1 MNSPR
6 KPNVTPRLH
15 HGRLKTNISA
25 LLDAGLDLLPHYEL
39 AMIPVLDAAERPAEW
54 PEIRRRLKAEG
65 VRAKAHRGAF
75 LLTPGDTDVI
85 ASVGVFR
92 GIDEL
97 FLCSDWNEE
106 LEPFPGRI
114 SSDQQD
120 FNEVA
125 PLGLE
130 EWMIDAGCLL
140 ALGDGDGLNFATLD
154 LALAERLRKQFR
166 LVQV

>member
-1 MNSPR
+1 
-6 KPNVTPRLH
+6 VTPRLQN
-15 HGRLKTNISA
+15 GRLKTTISA
-25 LLDAGLDLLPHYEL
+25 LLDAGLDLLPNFEL
-39 AMIPVLDAAERPAEW
+39 ALVPVLDAAERPAEW

-75 LLTPGDTDVI
+75 LLTPGDLDVV

-97 FLCSDWNEE
+97 FLCTEWNEE

-114 SSDQQD
+114 SSDQHD
-120 FNEVA
+120 FNEA
-125 PLGLE
+125 TPLGLE
-130 EWMIDAGCLL
+130 EWMIDAGCVL

-154 LALAERLRKQFR
+154 PALAERLRKQFQ
-166 LVQV
+166 LVRV